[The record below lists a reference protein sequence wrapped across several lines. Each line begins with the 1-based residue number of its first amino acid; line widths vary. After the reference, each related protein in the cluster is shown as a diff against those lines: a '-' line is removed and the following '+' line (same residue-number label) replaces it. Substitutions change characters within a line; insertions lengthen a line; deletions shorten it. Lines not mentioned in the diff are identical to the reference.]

1 MLGKS
6 WTYLNTELEARE
18 EWNKFVFEIKAGKS
32 PQSLAESKALG
43 LLVMQESRPHKTP
56 NQALWESNKLKQVL
70 EIQEQRFGKDVSF
83 EKYDER
89 HL

>member
-18 EWNKFVFEIKAGKS
+18 EWTKFVFEIKAGKS

-43 LLVMQESRPHKTP
+43 LLVMQESRLHKTP

-70 EIQEQRFGKDVSF
+70 EIQEQRFGKDMSF
-83 EKYDER
+83 QKYDE
-89 HL
+89 

>member
-32 PQSLAESKALG
+32 PQSIGTTCHAREPAAQNPKPGTLGEQQVEASPGDPRATIWQGHEFSKI
-43 LLVMQESRPHKTP
+43 R
-56 NQALWESNKLKQVL
+56 
-70 EIQEQRFGKDVSF
+70 
-83 EKYDER
+83 
-89 HL
+89 

>member
-43 LLVMQESRPHKTP
+43 LLVMQESPPHKTP

-70 EIQEQRFGKDVSF
+70 EIQEQRFGKDVSIQ
-83 EKYDER
+83 KSR
-89 HL
+89 

>member
-43 LLVMQESRPHKTP
+43 LLVMQESRPHKNPKPGTLGE
-56 NQALWESNKLKQVL
+56 QQV
-70 EIQEQRFGKDVSF
+70 EASPGDPRATIWQGHEFSKIR
-83 EKYDER
+83 
-89 HL
+89 

>member
-32 PQSLAESKALG
+32 PQSLAESKALR

-56 NQALWESNKLKQVL
+56 SQKLKHIL

-83 EKYDER
+83 QKSR
-89 HL
+89 